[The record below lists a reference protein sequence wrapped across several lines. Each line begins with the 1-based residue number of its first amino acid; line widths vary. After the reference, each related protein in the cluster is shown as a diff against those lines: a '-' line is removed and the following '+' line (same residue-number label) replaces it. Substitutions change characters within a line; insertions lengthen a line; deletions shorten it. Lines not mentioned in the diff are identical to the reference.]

1 MVQLAVT
8 GNMGCGKTTICKI
21 LISQGI
27 PVYFSDN
34 RAKELMGQDQSLIQ
48 QIRKRFG
55 KESYYRNGLL
65 NRKWLA
71 ERVFKDSK
79 ALNDLNCLVHPVVHQ
94 DYIKWA
100 NQQSQDVVAYES
112 AIVLEHGNEG
122 KFDVV
127 ILVSC
132 PEKLRLDR
140 IQHRDDLTQDEIQ
153 SRTRF
158 QWSDEKKRQHADHVI
173 ENIDLPETEQQVKTV
188 LSLIR
193 NQFLVD

>member
-8 GNMGCGKTTICKI
+8 GNMGCGKTTICEM

-34 RAKELMGQDQSLIQ
+34 RAKELMNQDQSLIQ
-48 QIRKRFG
+48 HIEKRFG
-55 KESYYRNGLL
+55 KESYRDGLL

-79 ALNDLNCLVHPVVHQ
+79 ALNDLNNLVHPVVRQ
-94 DYIKWA
+94 DYIEWV

-122 KFDVV
+122 KFDAV
-127 ILVSC
+127 ILLSC
-132 PEKLRLDR
+132 PEKLRLER
-140 IQHRDDLTQDEIQ
+140 IQQRDDLTKDEIR

-158 QWSDEKKRQHADHVI
+158 QWPDEKKRKLADHVI
-173 ENIDLPETEQQVKTV
+173 ENINLSETEQQVKTV

-193 NQFLVD
+193 KQFLID

>member
-8 GNMGCGKTTICKI
+8 GNMGCGKTTICEM

-34 RAKELMGQDQSLIQ
+34 RAKRLMSQDQSLIQ
-48 QIRKRFG
+48 QIQKRFG
-55 KESYYRNGLL
+55 NESYQSGLL

-79 ALNDLNCLVHPVVHQ
+79 ALNDLNNLVHPVVHQ
-94 DYIKWA
+94 DYLKWV
-100 NQQSQDVVAYES
+100 NQQSQDVIAYES
-112 AIVLEHGNEG
+112 AIILEHGNEG

-132 PEKLRLDR
+132 PEKLRLER
-140 IQHRDDLTQDEIQ
+140 IQQRNGLTQDEIQ
-153 SRTRF
+153 LRTHF
-158 QWSDEKKRQHADHVI
+158 QWPDEMKRKHADYVI
-173 ENIDLPETEQQVKTV
+173 ENINLSETEQQVKTV

-193 NQFLVD
+193 KQFLTD

>member
-8 GNMGCGKTTICKI
+8 GNMGCGKTTICEM

-34 RAKELMGQDQSLIQ
+34 RAKELMNQDESLIQ
-48 QIRKRFG
+48 HIEKRFG
-55 KESYYRNGLL
+55 KESYRDGLL

-79 ALNDLNCLVHPVVHQ
+79 ALNDLNNLVHPVVRQ
-94 DYIKWA
+94 DYIEWV

-122 KFDVV
+122 KFDAV

-132 PEKLRLDR
+132 PEKLRLER
-140 IQHRDDLTQDEIQ
+140 IQQRDDLIQDEIQ

-158 QWSDEKKRQHADHVI
+158 QWSDEKKRKLADHVI
-173 ENIDLPETEQQVKTV
+173 ENINLSETEQQVKTV

-193 NQFLVD
+193 KQFLID

>member
-8 GNMGCGKTTICKI
+8 GNMGCGKTTICEM

-34 RAKELMGQDQSLIQ
+34 RAKELMNHDQSLIKNIQ
-48 QIRKRFG
+48 KRFG
-55 KESYYRNGLL
+55 MESYQNGLL

-71 ERVFKDSK
+71 EQVFKDSK
-79 ALNDLNCLVHPVVHQ
+79 ALNDLNNLVHPVVHK
-94 DYIKWA
+94 DYLEWV
-100 NQQSQDVVAYES
+100 NQQSQHVIAYES

-122 KFDVV
+122 KFDMI

-132 PEKLRLDR
+132 PEKLRLER
-140 IQHRDDLTQDEIQ
+140 IQQRDGLTPDEIQ

-158 QWSDEKKRQHADHVI
+158 QWPDEKKRKHADYVI
-173 ENIDLPETEQQVKTV
+173 ENINLSETEQQVKNV

-193 NQFLVD
+193 KQFLID